1 MDMERILFK
10 PVKSDP
16 DAVYGK
22 VWQKIN
28 RDRDRVRRTGVFY
41 RYAAVASAV
50 ALLIVSSLLV
60 SALHDR
66 TATRHVDVVASA
78 GSKTRITLPDGSS
91 VWLNSNAKMRYP
103 EKFTGKFREVELEG
117 EAYFEV
123 ANDRGHPFIVNTDG
137 MRVRVLGTS
146 FNLHTGSEDAEV
158 IEVTLTEGS
167 VALFT
172 PNNDS
177 DVADRVLSPNQQ
189 AIYDPESHTLQ
200 VREVRP
206 ELYSSWMTG
215 TFVFENNSLQD
226 IAMSLERAFNT
237 HIHIEGEELKN
248 VHLTARFSHGETLD
262 EILSRLEAPAK
273 YQYLRSEGSVYIRP
287 LRR

>member
-1 MDMERILFK
+1 MKTTQKATVKKIEGGMRVQAQARSFSFICDEPKEAGGEDTGMT
-10 PVKSDP
+10 PVE
-16 DAVYGK
+16 
-22 VWQKIN
+22 
-28 RDRDRVRRTGVFY
+28 
-41 RYAAVASAV
+41 
-50 ALLIVSSLLV
+50 ALLCALGSCQTIV
-60 SALHDR
+60 
-66 TATRHVDVVASA
+66 ATSF
-78 GSKTRITLPDGSS
+78 
-91 VWLNSNAKMRYP
+91 AKKKGI
-103 EKFTGKFREVELEG
+103 ELKGFQVELEG

>member
-1 MDMERILFK
+1 MERILFK

-91 VWLNSNAKMRYP
+91 VWLNSNAKIRYP

>member
-1 MDMERILFK
+1 MERILFK

-66 TATRHVDVVASA
+66 TATHHVDVVASA